1 MPLLKSYVT
10 WNNKGGVGK
19 TTLTFHMAT
28 QYALDHRDKNVLVID
43 LCPQANVSSAL
54 LRGRKKVALLTSQSK
69 TVSFYLHQVSS
80 SNNLSTVNLPA
91 FLTQVSGFNNQIPPN
106 VYLLCGD
113 IHLET
118 VARSLEQKRNANL
131 ADDRA
136 WVFVT
141 SSVRYF
147 IEGHSYKY
155 AGKSSFTPGVAC
167 QPGDNKEWVVFIDT
181 NPSFSVYTEI
191 ALLAAQRLIIPVN
204 ADDFSREA
212 LESLLHSVYGI
223 AKADH
228 RLPDDFQ
235 LYDQKLTF
243 SSKARKNGLQR
254 PMIYLL
260 IHNRATRYNLRSAE
274 AFRQLA
280 TRSFAALK
288 RAFNNNRQV
297 FQQNPRLRN
306 AEQYFADIGDFH
318 TAGIVALHYGCPL
331 AKLKGIYSSLTQVP
345 FVHGTVALN
354 SQQIDIHLQCL
365 RDLVAKL

>member
-19 TTLTFHMAT
+19 TTLTFHMVT
-28 QYALDHRDKNVLVID
+28 QYALDHRDKNVLVVD

-80 SNNLSTVNLPA
+80 SYNLSTVNLPA

-113 IHLET
+113 VHLET

-147 IEGHSYKY
+147 IEGHCYKY

-181 NPSFSVYTEI
+181 NRSFSVYTEI

-212 LESLLHSVYGI
+212 LESLLHSVYGT

-228 RLPDDFQ
+228 
-235 LYDQKLTF
+235 
-243 SSKARKNGLQR
+243 
-254 PMIYLL
+254 
-260 IHNRATRYNLRSAE
+260 
-274 AFRQLA
+274 
-280 TRSFAALK
+280 
-288 RAFNNNRQV
+288 
-297 FQQNPRLRN
+297 
-306 AEQYFADIGDFH
+306 
-318 TAGIVALHYGCPL
+318 
-331 AKLKGIYSSLTQVP
+331 
-345 FVHGTVALN
+345 
-354 SQQIDIHLQCL
+354 
-365 RDLVAKL
+365 

>member
-1 MPLLKSYVT
+1 MLLLKSYVT

-28 QYALDHRDKNVLVID
+28 QYALDHRDKNVFVVD

-54 LRGRKKVALLTSQSK
+54 SQGRKKVARLTSQRK

-91 FLTQVSGFNNQIPPN
+91 FLTHVSGFNNQIPPN

-131 ADDRA
+131 ADDSA

-167 QPGDNKEWVVFIDT
+167 QPGDNKEC
-181 NPSFSVYTEI
+181 
-191 ALLAAQRLIIPVN
+191 
-204 ADDFSREA
+204 
-212 LESLLHSVYGI
+212 
-223 AKADH
+223 
-228 RLPDDFQ
+228 
-235 LYDQKLTF
+235 
-243 SSKARKNGLQR
+243 
-254 PMIYLL
+254 M
-260 IHNRATRYNLRSAE
+260 
-274 AFRQLA
+274 
-280 TRSFAALK
+280 SFAALK
-288 RAFNNNRQV
+288 RAFNNNRGV
-297 FQQNPRLRN
+297 FQQNLRLIN
-306 AEQYFADIGDFH
+306 AEQYFGDIGDFH

-331 AKLKGIYSSLTQVP
+331 AKLKDIYSSLTQVP
-345 FVHGTVALN
+345 FVHGTVA
-354 SQQIDIHLQCL
+354 
-365 RDLVAKL
+365 

>member
-28 QYALDHRDKNVLVID
+28 QYALDHRDKNVFVVD
-43 LCPQANVSSAL
+43 FCPQANVSSAL
-54 LRGRKKVALLTSQSK
+54 LRGTENVARLTSESK
-69 TVSFYLHQVSS
+69 TVSNSYDL
-80 SNNLSTVNLPA
+80 SNVNLPA
-91 FLTQVSGFNNQIPPN
+91 FLTHVSGFNNQIPPN

-243 SSKARKNGLQR
+243 SSKARKNGLRR

-280 TRSFAALK
+280 TRSFVALK
-288 RAFNNNRQV
+288 RAFDNNREI
-297 FQQNPRLRN
+297 FQKIQ
-306 AEQYFADIGDFH
+306 
-318 TAGIVALHYGCPL
+318 TL
-331 AKLKGIYSSLTQVP
+331 AISTQ
-345 FVHGTVALN
+345 LE
-354 SQQIDIHLQCL
+354 
-365 RDLVAKL
+365 

>member
-1 MPLLKSYVT
+1 MIKFNACWVQCALSRSTGELWVFFADTCTRTYLPNRLCFHRMPPLKSYVT

-28 QYALDHRDKNVLVID
+28 QYALDHRDKNVLVVD

-54 LRGRKKVALLTSQSK
+54 LQGRKKVARLTSQRK

-91 FLTQVSGFNNQIPPN
+91 FLTLVSGFNNQIPPN

-113 IHLET
+113 IHLQT

-131 ADDRA
+131 ADDSA

-167 QPGDNKEWVVFIDT
+167 QPGDNKEC
-181 NPSFSVYTEI
+181 
-191 ALLAAQRLIIPVN
+191 
-204 ADDFSREA
+204 
-212 LESLLHSVYGI
+212 
-223 AKADH
+223 
-228 RLPDDFQ
+228 
-235 LYDQKLTF
+235 
-243 SSKARKNGLQR
+243 
-254 PMIYLL
+254 M
-260 IHNRATRYNLRSAE
+260 
-274 AFRQLA
+274 
-280 TRSFAALK
+280 SFAALK

-297 FQQNPRLRN
+297 FQQNLRLIN
-306 AEQYFADIGDFH
+306 AEQYFGDIGDFH

-331 AKLKGIYSSLTQVP
+331 AKLKDIYSSLTQVP
-345 FVHGTVALN
+345 FVYGTVALN

>member
-1 MPLLKSYVT
+1 
-10 WNNKGGVGK
+10 
-19 TTLTFHMAT
+19 MA
-28 QYALDHRDKNVLVID
+28 R
-43 LCPQANVSSAL
+43 
-54 LRGRKKVALLTSQSK
+54 LTSESK
-69 TVSFYLHQVSS
+69 TVSFYLHQVSNS
-80 SNNLSTVNLPA
+80 YDLSTVNLPA
-91 FLTQVSGFNNQIPPN
+91 FLTQVSGFKNQIPPN

-131 ADDRA
+131 ADDSA

-147 IEGHSYKY
+147 IEGHSI
-155 AGKSSFTPGVAC
+155 SEHDFTPGVAC
-167 QPGDNKEWVVFIDT
+167 QPEDIKEWVVFIDT

-212 LESLLHSVYGI
+212 LESLLYSVYGI
-223 AKADH
+223 TKADH

-243 SSKARKNGLQR
+243 SSKARKNGLRR

-331 AKLKGIYSSLTQVP
+331 AKLKDIYSSLTQVP

-365 RDLVAKL
+365 RNLVAKL